1 MKRFHLIDLLFDIN
15 GLFCPQGYLCLP
27 AELSRMTR
35 IFLLLLVSNLA
46 VWPHGVASG
55 GGVGCVLVIVLLLS
69 ILLSFT
75 FDFYVQDILAV
86 VAYGHA
92 VGDEDDCFLFCLHY
106 ILQQLALCL
115 RVESC
120 CRLVE
125 KHDGAVS
132 QQGSRYCYALCLSF

>member
-15 GLFCPQGYLCLP
+15 DLLCPQGCQCLP
-27 AELSRMTR
+27 TELSRMTR
-35 IFLLLLVSNLA
+35 IFLLLLVSTLWCGLTVA
-46 VWPHGVASG
+46 VSGV
-55 GGVGCVLVIVLLLS
+55 CLLLA
-69 ILLSFT
+69 FT
-75 FDFYVQDILAV
+75 FAFYVQDILAV